1 MRKHVVP
8 CPGVRMAATE
18 SLPYLLECAK
28 VKGADYRLNMWQFIC
43 PELLK
48 AVESEPDNDIKS
60 EHLNALAKVCLF
72 VTISCIFL
80 VFGEDVIVMNICVN
94 FRTFEDKI
102 IKIKDVW
109 EKCIFDYIKMF

>member
-1 MRKHVVP
+1 MACYEHERSLSEMHKHFII

-28 VKGADYRLNMWQFIC
+28 VRGADYRLNMWQFIC

-72 VTISCIFL
+72 VTIYGIFL
-80 VFGEDVIVMNICVN
+80 VFDEDEIVVNICCIN
-94 FRTFEDKI
+94 FKT
-102 IKIKDVW
+102 
-109 EKCIFDYIKMF
+109 

>member
-1 MRKHVVP
+1 MRKHLIIY
-8 CPGVRMAATE
+8 PGVRMAATE

-60 EHLNALAKVCLF
+60 EHLNALAKVSLF
-72 VTISCIFL
+72 VTISCIYL
-80 VFGEDVIVMNICVN
+80 VFCEDAIVVN
-94 FRTFEDKI
+94 MYVDLKFVEYKI
-102 IKIKDVW
+102 NKIKDTW
-109 EKCIFDYIKMF
+109 KKKIFNYITF